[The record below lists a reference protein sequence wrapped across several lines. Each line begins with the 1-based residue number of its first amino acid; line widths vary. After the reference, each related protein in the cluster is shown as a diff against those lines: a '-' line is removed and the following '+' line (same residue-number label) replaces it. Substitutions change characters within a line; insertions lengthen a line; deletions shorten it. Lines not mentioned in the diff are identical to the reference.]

1 MKTSSLAL
9 FDLDHTLL
17 PIDSDRSWGQFLSDI
32 GAVDR
37 ERYQQCN
44 DEFYGHYQAGTL
56 NMHEFLRFALAPLA
70 AHSRAQLD
78 IWHKQFMQQIIK
90 PALSASA
97 LALVEQHRTQ
107 GDMCAIVTATNSFIA
122 RPIAQAFGIDTLIA
136 TELATVDGS
145 PHADFTGFVEGIPSF
160 REGKITRTE
169 QWLSGLGLNWES
181 FEKVYFYSDSIN
193 DLPLLEKVNMP
204 IATNPDPT
212 LRATA
217 QAKNWSII
225 DLFSS

>member
-1 MKTSSLAL
+1 MKTRSLAL

-37 ERYQQCN
+37 EYYQQRN

-56 NMHEFLRFALAPLA
+56 NMDEFLRFALAPLA

-78 IWHKQFMQQIIK
+78 IWHEQFMQQIIK
-90 PALSASA
+90 PVLYSSA
-97 LALVEQHRTQ
+97 LTLVEQHRGQ
-107 GDMCAIVTATNSFIA
+107 GDMCAIVTATNSFVA
-122 RPIAQAFGIDTLIA
+122 RPIARAFGIDALIA

-145 PHADFTGFVEGIPSF
+145 PRANFNGLVEGIPSF

-169 QWLSGLGLNWES
+169 QWLNALGLNWES

-193 DLPLLEKVNMP
+193 DLPLLEKVNVP
-204 IATNPDPT
+204 IATNPDPA

>member
-56 NMHEFLRFALAPLA
+56 NMDEFLRFALAPLA

-90 PALSASA
+90 PVLSASA
-97 LALVEQHRTQ
+97 LALVEQHRRQ

-145 PHADFTGFVEGIPSF
+145 PHADFNGFVEGVPSF

-169 QWLSGLGLNWES
+169 QWLSELGLNWES

>member
-37 ERYQQCN
+37 EHYQQRN

-56 NMHEFLRFALAPLA
+56 NMDEFLRFALAPLA

-78 IWHKQFMQQIIK
+78 IWHEQFMQQIIK
-90 PALSASA
+90 PVLYSQAFM
-97 LALVEQHRTQ
+97 LVEQHREQ
-107 GDMCAIVTATNSFIA
+107 GDMCAVVTATNSFVA
-122 RPIAQAFGIDTLIA
+122 RPIARAFGIDTLIA

-145 PHADFTGFVEGIPSF
+145 PHANFNGHVAGIPSF
-160 REGKITRTE
+160 REGKIIRTE
-169 QWLSGLGLNWES
+169 QWLNGLGLNWES

-204 IATNPDPT
+204 IATNPDPA